1 MPVPLTGIA
10 VVEAAALLEIEMLPV
25 VLPADVGANTTLNVV
40 LPPAAIVVGVD
51 IPLTVKPL
59 PEAEIEAMLR
69 LAVPVFITITDS
81 EELLPVVTLP
91 KETLVGDVEIA
102 GSAA

>member
-10 VVEAAALLEIEMLPV
+10 TGEVAALLEIEMLPV
-25 VLPADVGANTTLNVV
+25 ALPVDVGANTTLNVV

-51 IPLTVKPL
+51 IPLTLKPL
-59 PEAEIEAMLR
+59 PEAEIEETLR

-81 EELLPVVTLP
+81 DELLPVVMLP
-91 KETLVGDVEIA
+91 KETLVGVVEIA
-102 GSAA
+102 GAVA